1 MRFVVE
7 KKLKLL
13 TSISNLVF
21 FKKPKRLDYE
31 LSEVTA
37 SLPGGR
43 KVHRTSQSHKTVKL
57 IILTNFKS
65 KIEEREYPPS
75 ISDSEKYLRRPKY

>member
-1 MRFVVE
+1 MFSHVVFCFPKPFLNFE
-7 KKLKLL
+7 ICCWKMLKLL
-13 TSISNLVF
+13 TISNLVF

-57 IILTNFKS
+57 IILTTLGLLS
-65 KIEEREYPPS
+65 
-75 ISDSEKYLRRPKY
+75 LR